1 MSLTKSI
8 KEWVLSEG
16 IRVINKVGE
25 DKKNEMIIML
35 EEYEKNEKPKKAK
48 RARNV
53 VEEEYRCK
61 AKRADGTQ
69 CSRRKLEKEELCGT
83 HKKGQPHGLY
93 EKKEEEGVGVGI
105 EENKLKKIVLKIE
118 DIGGIMNYIDEE
130 GYIYNQEDIKMNKSN
145 VRRIGRV

>member
-1 MSLTKSI
+1 MSSL
-8 KEWVLSEG
+8 KEWLKKGGINVSDKEG
-16 IRVINKVGE
+16 KDVKEELIRYV
-25 DKKNEMIIML
+25 
-35 EEYEKNEKPKKAK
+35 EEKYKENVVK
-48 RARNV
+48 RARNE

-61 AKRADGTQ
+61 AKRADGSQ

-93 EKKEEEGVGVGI
+93 EKKENVGVGLGI

-118 DIGGIMNYIDEE
+118 DIGGIMNYVDEE

-145 VRRIGRV
+145 VRRIGRL